1 MWLICISVFASHDN
15 CWCDSELNK
24 YQRPVQWT
32 TLSHPSK
39 SRVHTHVPYSETPAG
54 ASDSKS
60 QSTFLFIYSPA
71 HFTHDN
77 PHPLSLWLEISVHLM
92 NAWNHGSI
100 WFFFTFILSLACY
113 LQTGVEHATVQRTH
127 VSGSLRVRHTGE
139 GDVTHGGH
147 FCRSAA

>member
-15 CWCDSELNK
+15 CWCDSELNINDLFNEQLCHIH
-24 YQRPVQWT
+24 QRAAFTPMFLTVKHQLGPVTQKVRAPFCSFIAPPT
-32 TLSHPSK
+32 SPLTIP
-39 SRVHTHVPYSETPAG
+39 TH
-54 ASDSKS
+54 
-60 QSTFLFIYSPA
+60 
-71 HFTHDN
+71 
-77 PHPLSLWLEISVHLM
+77 SLSVHLM